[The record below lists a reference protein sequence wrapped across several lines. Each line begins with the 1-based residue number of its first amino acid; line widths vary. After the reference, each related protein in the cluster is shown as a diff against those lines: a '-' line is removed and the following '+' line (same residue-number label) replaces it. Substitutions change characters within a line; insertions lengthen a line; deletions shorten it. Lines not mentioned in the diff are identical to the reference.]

1 MIIQII
7 EKEINQR
14 DFELI
19 SQDETHPLHRN
30 AKMVVHVISPGV
42 TIKKYYVKM
51 YYILT

>member
-19 SQDETHPLHRN
+19 SQDEKHPLHRN
-30 AKMVVHVISPGV
+30 VKMVVHVFNTGV
-42 TIKKYYVKM
+42 TIKKYYVTM
-51 YYILT
+51 YYILS